1 MKTFLRV
8 KWELFILIGMIASVI
23 VSYSMYLDCKDYRAL
38 LIAIITSL
46 LMLMVL
52 FSYNTIKEFRRY
64 VASLW

>member
-1 MKTFLRV
+1 MKVFLRV

-23 VSYSMYLDCKDYRAL
+23 VSYYMYLDYRAL

-46 LMLMVL
+46 LMVMVL
-52 FSYNTIKEFRRY
+52 FGYNTIKEFRRY

>member
-46 LMLMVL
+46 LMVMVL

>member
-1 MKTFLRV
+1 MKVFLRV

-38 LIAIITSL
+38 VIAIITSL
-46 LMLMVL
+46 LMVMVL
-52 FSYNTIKEFRRY
+52 FGYNTIKEFRRY